1 MSLDLILIK
10 LKNFL
15 KKFFEIKFIIFL
27 WFINFGIKLLI
38 EFMN

>member
-10 LKNFL
+10 LKIFF
-15 KKFFEIKFIIFL
+15 KKIFEIKFINFL